1 MPAHELPPL
10 PTDLNAI
17 AALAPAAWARV
28 LQADPATGLAWMRA
42 AASLGHAPA
51 QLVLGQWLLDGHG
64 SAPDA
69 PMARQWF
76 IKAARQGDA
85 MAMNMAGRCHENGWG
100 GPVDLEQAV
109 YWYRQAAEAG
119 LDAGMYNYANQL
131 ASGKAV
137 AQDHARALDWY
148 RKAAGLGHAKSMT
161 KAGRY
166 FEDGL
171 VVPRDPA
178 MAFASYRA
186 AAQGGDFRGQ
196 FCYAGMLAA
205 RGAVQEALAWLRKVP
220 ATATPGFLAEAG
232 QALLQSPHAEVQR
245 IGRQMLAR
253 VTAVGA
259 PPRFRPSAHG
269 DELFL

>member
-1 MPAHELPPL
+1 MPATDLPP
-10 PTDLNAI
+10 PPDDLGE
-17 AALAPAAWARV
+17 LATLTPAAWSQV
-28 LQADPATGLAWMRA
+28 LQAEPATGLAWMRA
-42 AASLGHAPA
+42 AAGLGHAPA

-76 IKAARQGDA
+76 LKAARQGDA

-137 AQDHARALDWY
+137 PQDHGQALGWY
-148 RKAAGLGHAKSMT
+148 RRAASLGHAKSMT

-178 MAFASYRA
+178 MAFAAYRG

-205 RGAVQEALAWLRKVP
+205 QGEVQHALAWLRKVP
-220 ATATPGFLAEAG
+220 ETATPGFLAEAG
-232 QALLQSPHAEVQR
+232 QALLASPHVQVQQ
-245 IGRQMLAR
+245 IGRQMLAQ
-253 VTAVGA
+253 AG
-259 PPRFRPSAHG
+259 
-269 DELFL
+269 